1 LTIWRLVL
9 NNTRE
14 NRVETPI
21 HAFLIREL
29 TMSQKFQKKRQ
40 PQTVTH
46 LSNFYLQQRPVMPL
60 KNYFLTLI
68 MVTGLVFQNWMLPIP
83 AFSESKEDFPEGDPE
98 YFKALLELEKD
109 EEYKKFLMDS
119 VSYAGDKKVEYI
131 DYKGARPAV
140 DEEGTAAADA
150 GTDAAH
156 FRRQTY
162 EAMRNMDWF
171 RKNNYQNF
179 IRNVGRNIYPLIIAS
194 DYEPGKEGVGGT
206 YYLYRRDRPVESVT
220 PTSVRYEMEK
230 ILAHIPMGVFILISP
245 YFDNVANRPEGWEE
259 PLIAYKKHVET
270 IKELLGKSDFGQDK
284 STRAMKMLDMVD
296 EYLRNCIENG
306 SGDEQS
312 YRAFSHKIIPYVVEA
327 MKSAGEL
334 QVQAGLTAMSR
345 WKKELDPK
353 EWDKLHVLIPVVW
366 PVAQGSPRRQIFE
379 HLMTPERAKT
389 NIFEVH
395 TGSHDE
401 ARTTLGRIKGDSV
414 MAGLTFDKNTHFGM
428 GSYLRLS
435 SPTDLVQGATR
446 EELKKYPKENV
457 LPMKQPHSN

>member
-1 LTIWRLVL
+1 
-9 NNTRE
+9 
-14 NRVETPI
+14 
-21 HAFLIREL
+21 
-29 TMSQKFQKKRQ
+29 MFQR
-40 PQTVTH
+40 H
-46 LSNFYLQQRPVMPL
+46 H
-60 KNYFLTLI
+60 FLTLKVCFLNLI
-68 MVTGLVFQNWMLPIP
+68 LGAGLVFQTVLLPTP
-83 AFSESKEDFPEGDPE
+83 AFSQSKEDYPEGDRE
-98 YFKALLELEKD
+98 YFRALLELEKD
-109 EEYKKFLMDS
+109 EAYKKFLMDS

-131 DYKGARPAV
+131 DYKGARPDV
-140 DEEGTAAADA
+140 DEERTAPADV
-150 GTDAAH
+150 GKDAAH
-156 FRRQTY
+156 FRQQTY

-179 IRNVGRNIYPLIIAS
+179 IRNVGQNIYPLIIAS

-259 PLIAYKKHVET
+259 PLIAYKEHVGN
-270 IKELLGKSDFGQDK
+270 IKELLGKSDIGQAT
-284 STRAMKMLDMVD
+284 SMRAMKMLDMVNH
-296 EYLRNCIENG
+296 YLRDCIENG
-306 SGDEQS
+306 SGDEGS
-312 YRAFSHKIIPYVVEA
+312 YSAFSHKIIPYVAEV
-327 MKSAGEL
+327 MKSAVEL
-334 QVQAGLTAMSR
+334 QVQAGLSAMSQ
-345 WKKELDPK
+345 WKKELGPK

-395 TGSHDE
+395 ARSHDE

-414 MAGLTFDKNTHFGM
+414 MASLTFDKNTHFGM

-435 SPTDLVQGATR
+435 SPTDLVQGVTK
-446 EELKKYPKENV
+446 EELKKYPKAEANV
-457 LPMKQPHSN
+457 LPMKTPPSE

>member
-1 LTIWRLVL
+1 MPQNFQGRRHLQKDKHSPYALV
-9 NNTRE
+9 
-14 NRVETPI
+14 
-21 HAFLIREL
+21 
-29 TMSQKFQKKRQ
+29 
-40 PQTVTH
+40 
-46 LSNFYLQQRPVMPL
+46 QRHHVMTL
-60 KNYFLTLI
+60 KGCFLTVILGTVLI
-68 MVTGLVFQNWMLPIP
+68 FHSLFLPIP
-83 AFSESKEDFPEGDPE
+83 AFSQSEEVFPEGDRE

-119 VSYAGDKKVEYI
+119 VSYAGDKKVEYV
-131 DYKGARPAV
+131 DYKGVRPAV
-140 DEEGTAAADA
+140 DEERAVPADA
-150 GTDAAH
+150 GTDAAQFNH
-156 FRRQTY
+156 QTY

-194 DYEPGKEGVGGT
+194 DYEPGKEGVGST

-220 PTSVRYEMEK
+220 PTSVTYEMEK
-230 ILAHIPMGVFILISP
+230 ILAHIPMGVFFLISP

-259 PLIAYKKHVET
+259 PLIEYKKHVET
-270 IKELLGKSDFGQDK
+270 IKELLGKSDIGQAT
-284 STRAMKMLDMVD
+284 STRAMTMLDMVNQ
-296 EYLRNCIENG
+296 YLRDCIENG
-306 SGDEQS
+306 SGDAKS
-312 YRAFSHKIIPYVVEA
+312 YSAFSQKIIPYVEEA
-327 MKSAGEL
+327 MKSAVDL
-334 QVQAGLTAMSR
+334 QVQAGLSAMSR
-345 WKKELDPK
+345 WKEKLGPK

-379 HLMTPERAKT
+379 HLMTPVRAKT

-395 TGSHDE
+395 TGSHEE

-414 MAGLTFDKNTHFGM
+414 MAGLTFDKNTRFGM

-435 SPTDLVQGATR
+435 SPTDLVQGATQ